1 MAIETLTVAASDLE
15 IRGGLQYIAIGK
27 LSAVSAITFTDTA
40 DTAHGIS
47 AIGGLTSSNVALL
60 FDLKQ
65 GTGSLSTSGS
75 KDGGTIMF
83 EHTVSF
89 YVPNCSNQH
98 FRALQTL
105 NNENLVV
112 VTEDYNGTNHCIGLS
127 KAYKNADEITNQQM
141 YARLSAVEGGT
152 GAALGDENGV
162 TVTITCSSGELPRL
176 FTGTFNPAADGTIAI
191 S

>member
-1 MAIETLTVAASDLE
+1 MAIETLQVAASDLE
-15 IRGGLQYIAIGK
+15 LRGGLKYVAIT
-27 LSAVSAITFTDTA
+27 LLTDATDVTYVDTSATAHAISAVSSVGEAR
-40 DTAHGIS
+40 
-47 AIGGLTSSNVALL
+47 L

-89 YVPNCSNQH
+89 YVPNCSSAH
-98 FRALQTL
+98 FRALESL
-105 NNENLVV
+105 KNENIVV
-112 VTEDYNGTNHCIGLS
+112 FTEDYNGVNHCIGIS
-127 KAYKNADEITNQQM
+127 KAFKQENDITNVQM
-141 YARLSAVEGGT
+141 YARLSAIEGGT

-176 FTGTFNPAADGTIAI
+176 FTGTFTPAADGTVTI